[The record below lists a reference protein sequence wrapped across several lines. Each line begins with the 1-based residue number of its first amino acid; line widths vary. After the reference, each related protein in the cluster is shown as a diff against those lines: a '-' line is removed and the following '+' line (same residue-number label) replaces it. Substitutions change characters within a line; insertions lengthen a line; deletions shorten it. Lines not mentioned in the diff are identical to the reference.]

1 MSSSHGDALKLPSPQ
16 VDEIIPWGCLEI
28 IKSTNER
35 VHYLVQMD
43 EFIIK
48 SIGGQVHQSRRVHPS
63 YLPSLLRDNYILT
76 YMHKDGRTYA
86 YLKVKINT

>member
-1 MSSSHGDALKLPSPQ
+1 
-16 VDEIIPWGCLEI
+16 VDEFIAWRCLEI
-28 IKSTNER
+28 IKSTSGQ

-48 SIGGQVHQSRRVHPS
+48 SIGERVHQSRRVHPS
-63 YLPSLLRDNYILT
+63 YLPSPLGDNNILA
-76 YMHKDGRTYA
+76 YMHKDGWTYA

>member
-1 MSSSHGDALKLPSPQ
+1 M
-16 VDEIIPWGCLEI
+16 DEFILWGCLEI
-28 IKSTNER
+28 AKSISGR
-35 VHYLVQMD
+35 VNYLVQID

-48 SIGGQVHQSRRVHPS
+48 SIRGRVHQSKRVHPS
-63 YLPSLLRDNYILT
+63 YLTSPLGDNYILT